1 MARVNVYL
9 SDDLDRRVRAAGIPI
24 SEVCQRALAAAA
36 EEVEGG
42 GDLLGEDLAATFRTG
57 WSAGGGWVRTAPRE
71 VLLTV
76 LRDQRLADLP
86 DSERPADQFAQT
98 RQQVLAWEAGFV
110 EAVRASVR
118 SAALA
123 SAARSDGPPT
133 ADSGPTGSDDP
144 ELTPEGV
151 EPDEASSA
159 ADDAG
164 LGDDSDCTIG
174 VSDAGTAVSFDPH
187 TAVRSERSP
196 VYAVVGAEEARIDM
210 TLSVAQDAAARGAGV
225 VLVDASGRLAPRARG
240 LGKTVRVVDQSQ
252 AAFPQLDDLL
262 SGAVG
267 LGGLWETISRVA
279 AGTQRAAGSVDSLLE
294 PGYVTVLNIAGGGGL
309 PAVVSLAHTV
319 QAALR
324 SDGVPSAP
332 RLLHVDLPD
341 NLTAQLSG
349 QLNRVNRLA
358 HDHDVAIGLSAEHVE
373 TITRVA
379 SGATLSTVFAFP
391 TSDLHE
397 ADRLRD
403 VLGAQAPILITPPGA
418 AVPPADDR
426 WVLMR
431 DVHGRLGQ
439 VRLQAG

>member
-9 SDDLDRRVRAAGIPI
+9 PDELDRRVRAAGIPI
-24 SEVCQRALAAAA
+24 SEVCQRALAAAVDG
-36 EEVEGG
+36 VEGG
-42 GDLLGEDLAATFRTG
+42 DGLLEDDLADAFRTG
-57 WSAGGGWVRTAPRE
+57 WSAGGAWVRTAPRE

-110 EAVRASVR
+110 DAVRAAVR
-118 SAALA
+118 SAL
-123 SAARSDGPPT
+123 SAAEARSEGGPI
-133 ADSGPTGSDDP
+133 AGTGSDDP
-144 ELTPEGV
+144 EAGLSPAAAA
-151 EPDEASSA
+151 EPGDGSA
-159 ADDAG
+159 GPDDTG
-164 LGDDSDCTIG
+164 LGDDGDCTIG
-174 VSDAGTAVSFDPH
+174 VSDAGTPVSFDPH
-187 TAVRSERSP
+187 TAVRSQRSP
-196 VYAVVGAEEARIDM
+196 FYAIVGADEARIDM
-210 TLSVAQDAAARGAGV
+210 TLSVAQDAAARGAAA
-225 VLVDASGRLAPRARG
+225 VLVDVSGRLAPRARG
-240 LGKTVRVVDQSQ
+240 LGKTVRVVDQGQ
-252 AAFPQLDDLL
+252 VAFPQLDDLL

-267 LGGLWETISRVA
+267 LGGLWDTISRVA
-279 AGTQRAAGSVDSLLE
+279 AGTQRVAGNVDSLLE
-294 PGYVTVLNIAGGGGL
+294 PGYVTVLNLAGGGGV
-309 PAVVSLAHTV
+309 PAVLSLAHTV

-324 SDGVPSAP
+324 FDAVPDVP

-341 NLTAQLSG
+341 GLTAQLSG
-349 QLNRVNRLA
+349 QLSRVNRLA

-403 VLGAQAPILITPPGA
+403 LLGAQAPILITPPGA
-418 AVPPADDR
+418 VAAPTDER
-426 WVLMR
+426 WALMR

-439 VRLQAG
+439 VRLHGG